1 MWRKHVWSLCSAFDY
16 VFHPTTWRNSCLYH
30 FHSMLFSVSMVSDCH
45 TEARNFT
52 LQKVPYFPSISTQES
67 LWSRASAATGSSVA
81 PIWPLEGHFMVD
93 GLCSR
98 NHCRCNCKL
107 IKNHIC
113 CTTKTTTMYIA
124 TRWRH
129 DLQWS
134 KSTTVDAL
142 IQDAAAVPQRWWS
155 GCRRNAYTIPPMSAI
170 KIFARWGCRFSNVLF
185 MIKIMIIIIVVI
197 SSIPTDDIQWEAALA
212 GAGHHRSGGTC
223 L

>member
-1 MWRKHVWSLCSAFDY
+1 M
-16 VFHPTTWRNSCLYH
+16 
-30 FHSMLFSVSMVSDCH
+30 
-45 TEARNFT
+45 
-52 LQKVPYFPSISTQES
+52 SIQES

-113 CTTKTTTMYIA
+113 CTTKTTTEYIA

-134 KSTTVDAL
+134 RSTTVDAL
-142 IQDAAAVPQRWWS
+142 IQDAEALPQRWWS
-155 GCRRNAYTIPPMSAI
+155 DCRRNAYTIPPMSAI
-170 KIFARWGCRFSNVLF
+170 KIFVRWGCRFLMFVHDKDNNH
-185 MIKIMIIIIVVI
+185 
-197 SSIPTDDIQWEAALA
+197 
-212 GAGHHRSGGTC
+212 HHRCHQQHPNGWHSMRGG
-223 L
+223 LGRGRASPFRQNLPLKQSRAVLMEP

>member
-1 MWRKHVWSLCSAFDY
+1 MTETCKNLTASSIAQLDATDVSIIFIPCFSQWAWLVIVTLKRATSLCRKCLIFLLSAI
-16 VFHPTTWRNSCLYH
+16 
-30 FHSMLFSVSMVSDCH
+30 
-45 TEARNFT
+45 
-52 LQKVPYFPSISTQES
+52 SIQEG
-67 LWSRASAATGSSVA
+67 LWSRASAATGSSVP

-155 GCRRNAYTIPPMSAI
+155 VCRRNAYTIPPMSAI
-170 KIFARWGCRFSNVLF
+170 GTFARWGFRFSNVLF
-185 MIKIMIIIIVVI
+185 MIKMIIIIIVVI